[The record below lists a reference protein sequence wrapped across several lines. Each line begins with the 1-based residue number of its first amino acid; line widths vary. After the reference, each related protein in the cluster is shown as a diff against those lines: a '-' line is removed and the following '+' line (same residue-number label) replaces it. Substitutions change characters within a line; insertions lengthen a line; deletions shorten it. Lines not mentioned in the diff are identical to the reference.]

1 MKWLAVATG
10 LVAVTLLTAPG
21 TILGATH
28 QVATTPAPQA
38 TGRMTTQTVNWQIP
52 LTAGSRFPRASG
64 SAQYQAQPG
73 QRELQVE
80 MEHLRALAGRS
91 LVVRVDGA
99 RAGTMKVSRTGIA
112 QLTLNSE
119 VGRAVPAVRHGSLV
133 TVATGVVIASG
144 TF

>member
-28 QVATTPAPQA
+28 QVAATPAPRA
-38 TGRMTTQTVNWQIP
+38 TVRMTTQTVNWQIP

-64 SAQYQAQPG
+64 SAQYQSQPG

-99 RAGTMKVSRTGIA
+99 RAGTMKVSRTGVA

-119 VGRAVPAVRHGSLV
+119 VGQTVPAVRHGSLV